1 MPLLLNPSIDKL
13 LSPELLVSN
22 CGNPALRLFGITPAI
37 DQGFG
42 IGYIIHRDKV
52 LITVCSKHR
61 QTARYLDTFHRV
73 VHDIKSAYVPVA
85 TFIINQ

>member
-1 MPLLLNPSIDKL
+1 MSKWLKPKVIARLNQVNTHLPPIPEDLCQAGINLPLLLNPSIDKL

-42 IGYIIHRDKV
+42 IVY
-52 LITVCSKHR
+52 
-61 QTARYLDTFHRV
+61 Y
-73 VHDIKSAYVPVA
+73 PP
-85 TFIINQ
+85 